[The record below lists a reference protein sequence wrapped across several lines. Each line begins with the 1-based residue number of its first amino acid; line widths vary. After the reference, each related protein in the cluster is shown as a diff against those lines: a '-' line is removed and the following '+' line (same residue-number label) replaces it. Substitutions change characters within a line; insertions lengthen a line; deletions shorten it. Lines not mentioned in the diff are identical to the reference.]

1 MMVMRMIV
9 NRVLHPVGHG
19 AFFTEQ
25 FYDCQTGENVMNV
38 VYDCGVRSNQPLLEQ
53 EIDGAFARS
62 NRPHVDFLFI
72 SHLDKD
78 HVSGIKYMI
87 AAKYIDDMT
96 TFVLPLYKDY
106 ELRIYEELTGNGVLA
121 IYEVLRLA
129 GVRRVLYVPLSGG
142 ERINGDDLSPIDME
156 GAFEDIEGDEVKV
169 NELRGK
175 LIKPTEKF
183 IFRQIWEY
191 IPFNLHDSTSVDF
204 FDRVAKHPD
213 LNIQDLDDV
222 KRIFENS
229 CSPNVK
235 NKTPEQIDANKKL
248 KALKSIYNSIGTL
261 VGHDTLININSLAV
275 VSQAVG
281 HIFIKAS
288 LLERERFYWFWYD
301 RKYYETIESDGNGT
315 CTYTGDLNLSQDKDF
330 DLLEQKVVSV
340 LRSAPVFQ
348 MLQIPHH
355 GSKTSYNK
363 RFCGGLSGCC
373 FVNFNSGNGI
383 FDQSI
388 TYDFFCA
395 RKQLLP
401 VTEIASSRVVQEMM
415 LR

>member
-1 MMVMRMIV
+1 MAMRMIV

-25 FYDCQTGENVMNV
+25 FYDYHTGENVMNV

-53 EIDGAFARS
+53 EIDCAFARS

-78 HVSGIKYMI
+78 HVSGI
-87 AAKYIDDMT
+87 
-96 TFVLPLYKDY
+96 
-106 ELRIYEELTGNGVLA
+106 
-121 IYEVLRLA
+121 YEVLRLA
-129 GVRRVLYVPLSGG
+129 GISRVLYVPLSGG
-142 ERINGDDLSPIDME
+142 ERINGNDLSPIDME
-156 GAFEDIEGDEVKV
+156 GAFEDIDGDEVSV
-169 NELRGK
+169 NELKGK

-248 KALKSIYNSIGTL
+248 KALKSIYNSIGTP

-275 VSQAVG
+275 VSQAVN

-288 LLERERFYWFWYD
+288 LLERERFNWFWYD

-315 CTYTGDLNLSQDKDF
+315 CTYTDMGKYKKNFLYFQR
-330 DLLEQKVVSV
+330 KV
-340 LRSAPVFQ
+340 R
-348 MLQIPHH
+348 
-355 GSKTSYNK
+355 KTSNIP
-363 RFCGGLSGCC
+363 L
-373 FVNFNSGNGI
+373 N
-383 FDQSI
+383 
-388 TYDFFCA
+388 
-395 RKQLLP
+395 
-401 VTEIASSRVVQEMM
+401 
-415 LR
+415 